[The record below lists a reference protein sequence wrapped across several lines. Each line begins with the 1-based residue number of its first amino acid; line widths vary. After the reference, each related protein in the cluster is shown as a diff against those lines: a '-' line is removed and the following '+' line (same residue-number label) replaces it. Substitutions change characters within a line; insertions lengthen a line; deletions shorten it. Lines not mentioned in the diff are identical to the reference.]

1 MLVGTALGPWD
12 RQLLTRPYHSSNM
25 ALPHSSQHT
34 VFAARLAALV
44 SLSRPITNE
53 AVLALPPAAYGRG
66 KNPRDV
72 KQSHQKI
79 HSRQMETDLP
89 AITRSLF
96 RLGQVT
102 HSPGCSSFR
111 AHPPYCQAQCPA
123 QGQQTFTERLLCAR
137 FVQGS
142 GNAAVSETEHLPSGV
157 YSLQWRRK
165 AVKPRQLQAQVRE
178 PEKTGTGIRQSAR
191 RPWTAREDLYP
202 TLRAE
207 TWVMT

>member
-66 KNPRDV
+66 KNLRDD

-96 RLGQVT
+96 QPGQVT
-102 HSPGCSSFR
+102 HSPGCSPFR
-111 AHPPYCQAQCPA
+111 AHHPYCQAQCLA
-123 QGQQTFTERLLCAR
+123 QGQQTFTECLLCAR

-142 GNAAVSETEHLPSGV
+142 GNAAVSETEYLPSGV
-157 YSLQWRRK
+157 YSLQWWRK
-165 AVKPRQLQAQVRE
+165 AVKPQLQARVRE
-178 PEKTGTGIRQSAR
+178 PEKIGTGIRQRAR